1 MSNTVQLI
9 VTLSKG
15 QYESLKNIQ
24 CGSIG
29 SRMIVNAVMN
39 GIPLDGM
46 TNGEVIQALYPN
58 IVIHKSSNGVMIFA
72 ENFDSQ
78 YPQEFYAE
86 WWNTPYKAES
96 EE

>member
-1 MSNTVQLI
+1 MSDTVKLI

-29 SRMIVNAVMN
+29 ARMIVNVVMN
-39 GIPLDGM
+39 GIPLNDVKAEIQDLYVGYRDGYEIM
-46 TNGEVIQALYPN
+46 ADVLHILNN
-58 IVIHKSSNGVMIFA
+58 IDK
-72 ENFDSQ
+72 
-78 YPQEFYAE
+78 
-86 WWNTPYKAES
+86 ES